1 MLNREIAP
9 RRSRHR
15 WPAALWVG
23 CAISAGMAHAEPNI
37 AASRLNEVIVTAT
50 RAEESIDDTL
60 ASVTVITRA
69 DIERLQAQSTQD
81 LLSQTVGISVA
92 NNGGQGKITTLF
104 IRGAEAD
111 QNLILV
117 DGVRMGSTTAGIA
130 ALQDIPLDQIERI
143 EIVRGPRSA
152 LYGADALGGVV
163 QLFTRKPTPDS
174 SWRPELSVGAG
185 SHDTQR
191 AAASLGGGNDRAYV
205 RIGMNHLET
214 SGTNS
219 CAGFGAPI
227 FVGCFTDEPDRDGY
241 RNTSASLRGGVT
253 IGAATDL
260 EAFALLSEGR
270 AEYDGSFGNVAEFE
284 QRTVGASLRQPLR
297 GAWSLRAQLGHAED
311 DTNNLSDG
319 ATVSFF
325 DTARTSA
332 SVLVD
337 GALAQNTTLTAGID
351 YLDDRVTS
359 DTEYVESARYTV
371 GAFAQ
376 ARWAPGRQEWLL
388 STRFDDNEQFG
399 SEVTGSL
406 AWGLEITPQWRLTA
420 SGGTA
425 FKAPTF
431 NELYF
436 PNFGNP
442 ALQPETSRAF
452 ETSVRYAAG
461 ATRATL
467 TVYENRIEDL
477 IGFDSN
483 FAPVNIDATRIRGL
497 EAEAKLQY
505 RVLDI
510 GLLAEWLDPEN
521 RSGAFAGNVL
531 PRRARERARIELGAP
546 VGPARIGV
554 VGQFTGERYDNL
566 ANTRRLGS
574 YATVDLLG
582 EWRMR
587 ADLLVQARLSN
598 AFDRQFATAAFYPQP
613 GREFFVTLRFTP

>member
-1 MLNREIAP
+1 MSNRFVEVRQRPNALL
-9 RRSRHR
+9 
-15 WPAALWVG
+15 AATGLCCIVNVG
-23 CAISAGMAHAEPNI
+23 AVRAEPNMPQP
-37 AASRLNEVIVTAT
+37 RLNEIVVTAT
-50 RAEESIDDTL
+50 RAEESLDDTL

-81 LLSQTVGISVA
+81 LLSQTAGVSVA

-117 DGVRMGSTTAGIA
+117 DGVRVGSTTAGIA
-130 ALQDIPLDQIERI
+130 SLQDLPLDQIERI

-163 QLFTRKPTPDS
+163 QLFTRKPTRGS
-174 SWRPELSVGAG
+174 GWQPELSIGGG
-185 SHDTQR
+185 SHGTQR
-191 AAASLGGGNDRAYV
+191 AAASFGGATERAFFRLG
-205 RIGMNHLET
+205 INHLET
-214 SGTNS
+214 EGTNS

-227 FVGCFTDEPDRDGY
+227 FAGCFTDEPDRDGY

-253 IGAATDL
+253 LATATEL
-260 EAFALLSEGR
+260 ELFALYSEGR
-270 AEYDGSFGNVAEFE
+270 AEYDGSFGNVADLE

-297 GAWSLRAQLGHAED
+297 GSWSLRAQLGQATD
-311 DTNNLSDG
+311 DTNNFAEGTS
-319 ATVSFF
+319 VSFF
-325 DTARTSA
+325 DTTRTSA
-332 SVLVD
+332 SVLLD
-337 GALAQNTTLTAGID
+337 GSLTASTTLTAGVD
-351 YLDDRVTS
+351 YIDDRVTS

-376 ARWAPGRQEWLL
+376 ARWAAGQQEWLL

-406 AWGLEITPQWRLTA
+406 AWGMELNPRWRVTA

-442 ALQPETSRAF
+442 ALQPETSRAI
-452 ETSVRYAAG
+452 EASLRYALG
-461 ATRATL
+461 TTRAMV

-483 FAPVNIDATRIRGL
+483 FAPVNIDATRIRGV
-497 EAEAKLQY
+497 EAEAKL
-505 RVLDI
+505 RWRTTDI
-510 GLLAEWLDPEN
+510 AALVEWLDPEN
-521 RSGAFAGNVL
+521 RSGSFAGNVL
-531 PRRARERARIELGAP
+531 PRRARERARLEISTPA
-546 VGPARIGV
+546 GPTRFGV
-554 VGQFTGERYDNL
+554 VGQFSGERFDNI

-574 YATVDLLG
+574 YATLDLLG
-582 EWRMR
+582 EWRVR
-587 ADLLVQARLSN
+587 ADLLLQARLSN
-598 AFDRQFATAAFYPQP
+598 ALDRDYATAAFYPQP
-613 GREFFVTLRFTP
+613 GREWFVTIRFTP